1 MVFLLNGGIALK
13 KLSKKQSRKLLSA
26 LGVTATLGGV
36 GVGVATNV
44 NNLQPHVAKADA
56 TADVKYVT
64 NATFK
69 KGSDIAFDIYYQV
82 PYNTDLKKL
91 VLFDKLEPVFTHNK
105 TRVFDG
111 NTDVTDQF
119 TADFDKGTN
128 TTNMTAK
135 KPQDWVGKKL
145 SMRIETTLQKNANL
159 DKYLDKNTNQYNIPN
174 VGQMIYNDDKVKT
187 PPVYVHTPPD
197 DEPTAIKQV
206 EDKNG
211 QYGDLAKH
219 DAGDE
224 FHYRVQYSI
233 PENGKDITNVQ
244 FYDDLE
250 KVLDLENVTI
260 TDDQGN
266 DVTKEGDL
274 KLDKEKETFNW
285 QPSKDYLTKMPRHIY
300 TADITVRLKTDADLS
315 GYLNKATK
323 TYQIPNVAH
332 MKYNNKDIPSNTVKV
347 ETPPPAENKV
357 VKSVEGI
364 SGAYHNDKDNV
375 EVGKDYTYKI
385 EYTAGEGQHL
395 TDVEFTDDL
404 EDVLDLEKVV
414 VQNSEGKDITTE
426 QGTLKLDEKNESFN
440 WQPNADLIKTMA
452 GKKFTV
458 LVTAKVKDDA
468 DLQKYI
474 KNNVIEIPNTA
485 HFKANGKD
493 TPSNT
498 PVVTPKVEEPKTHKG
513 IVKNPAD
520 WTKFF
525 GNKSETASGQ
535 QSDADGALPKD
546 YQKAQEYV
554 KVDPATGVWTKAND
568 KVTDK
573 QYEEAVKIL
582 QTPYKNPV
590 KSSSQNASDV
600 TTKSP
605 TTKEDLKEI
614 INSSTVDSNKASRGD
629 AVDYLLTFDIGNSQN
644 MKSLVLSD
652 DLENVLDLKNV
663 VIIDSDGNNVTNDGK
678 LVTSDEDESFTW
690 TANDPAKFSRK
701 KLYVAIASNIKP
713 NADVTSYDNN
723 GIPNTGHL
731 QINGQDIPTNV
742 VHTTLNGDPKNP
754 EDPKKDNPPTPDRK
768 TPDPFGNLVNK
779 QVKAESGQWGES
791 DKVKEDKDFDYKV
804 EFTIGDK
811 QDVKSVE
818 FADDLEDVLDLE
830 NVTITDSEGKDI
842 TNDGEL
848 KLDKNTEKFSWTPK
862 GELVGKMGGKKY
874 TANITAKL
882 KKDSKVNGEIPNVAN
897 MRVNGRDVKSNTVNV
912 IPPQADKESP
922 SNVNNPK
929 NPQNKD
935 NLNNPNS
942 PNNPNNPSNNPLTG
956 KNGFLPQTGHF
967 LMKNAGWLISGLV
980 AMAGAVGAYLYRKN
994 KGFRDKF
1001 NGIKSKLGKSK
1012 K

>member
-1 MVFLLNGGIALK
+1 MK
-13 KLSKKQSRKLLSA
+13 KLSKKQTRELLSA
-26 LGVTATLGGV
+26 LGVVTTLGSV
-36 GVGVATNV
+36 GVGVA
-44 NNLQPHVAKADA
+44 VANHNANPNIVKADA
-56 TADVKYVT
+56 AADVKYVSD
-64 NATFK
+64 ATFK

-159 DKYLDKNTNQYNIPN
+159 DRYLDKNTNQYNIPN
-174 VGQMIYNDDKVKT
+174 VGQMIYNDEKIKT
-187 PPVYVHTPPD
+187 PPVYVHTPND
-197 DEPTAIKQV
+197 EEPTAIKQV

-211 QYGDLAKH
+211 QYGEKAKH

-233 PENGKDITNVQ
+233 PENGKDISNVV

-250 KVLDLENVTI
+250 KVLDLEDVKI
-260 TDDQGN
+260 TDDKGN
-266 DVTKEGDL
+266 EVTKEGDL
-274 KLDKEKETFNW
+274 KLDKDKESFTW
-285 QPSKDYLTKMPRHIY
+285 QPSKEYLTQMPKHIY
-300 TADITVRLKTDADLS
+300 TADITVKLKTDADLS

-323 TYQIPNVAH
+323 NYEIPNVAH
-332 MKYNNKDIPSNTVKV
+332 MKYNNKDIPSNPVKV

-357 VKSVEGI
+357 VKSVQGL
-364 SGAYHNDKDNV
+364 SGSYHEDKDNV

-385 EYTAGEGQHL
+385 DYTAGEGQHL
-395 TDVEFTDDL
+395 TDVEFTDKL

-414 VQNSEGKDITTE
+414 VKNADGKDITTE

-440 WQPNADLIKTMA
+440 WQPNADLVKIMP
-452 GKKFTV
+452 GKKYTV
-458 LVTAKVKDDA
+458 EVTAKVKDNA

-474 KNNVIEIPNTA
+474 KNNTIEIPNTA

-513 IVKNPAD
+513 IVKNPSD
-520 WTKFF
+520 WAKFF
-525 GNKSETASGQ
+525 GNKSETSSGQ
-535 QSDADGALPKD
+535 QSDSDAALPKT

-554 KVDPATGVWTKAND
+554 KVDPNTGIWSKAND
-568 KVTDK
+568 KVTDE
-573 QYEEAVKIL
+573 QYAEAVKIL
-582 QTPYKNPV
+582 QKPFSNP
-590 KSSSQNASDV
+590 NAGKEATSSDV
-600 TTKSP
+600 ATKAP
-605 TTKEDLKEI
+605 TSKEDLKQI
-614 INSSTVDSNKASRGD
+614 ISASTVDSNQASRGD
-629 AVDYLLTFDIGNSQN
+629 ALDYLLTFDIGNSQA

-663 VIIDSDGNNVTNDGK
+663 VIIDSDGNNITNQGK
-678 LVTSDEDESFTW
+678 LTTSDQDESFTW
-690 TANDPAKFSRK
+690 SANDPAKFSRK
-701 KLYVAIASNIKP
+701 IIYVAIAANIKP

-723 GIPNTGHL
+723 GIPNTGHM
-731 QINGQDIPTNV
+731 QINGQDTPTNV

-754 EDPKKDNPPTPDRK
+754 EKTTPDPKKEEPTPENGK
-768 TPDPFGNLVNK
+768 KPDPFGNLVTK

-791 DKVKEDKDFDYKV
+791 DKVKQDEDFSYKV
-804 EFTIGDK
+804 DYTVGNK

-818 FADDLEDVLDLE
+818 FTDDLEDVLDLE
-830 NVTITDSEGKDI
+830 KVKITDDQGNDI

-848 KLDKNTEKFSWTPK
+848 KLDDNTEKFSWKPNQS
-862 GELVGKMGGKKY
+862 LVGKMGGKKY

-882 KKDSKVNGEIPNVAN
+882 KKDSKVNGEIPNTAD
-897 MRVNGRDVKSNTVNV
+897 MKVNNDDVKSNTVNV
-912 IPPQADKESP
+912 IPPQEDKESP
-922 SNVNNPK
+922 SNVDNPK
-929 NPQNKD
+929 NPTTNST
-935 NLNNPNS
+935 NNPDN
-942 PNNPNNPSNNPLTG
+942 PNNPANPSNNPITG
-956 KNGFLPQTGHF
+956 KNGFLPRTGHF
-967 LMKNAGWLISGLV
+967 ILQHAGWIIASLV
-980 AMAGAVGAYLYRKN
+980 AMAGGIGTYLYKTNDEFKN
-994 KGFRDKF
+994 K
-1001 NGIKSKLGKSK
+1001 IKGLITKITK
-1012 K
+1012 

>member
-1 MVFLLNGGIALK
+1 MK
-13 KLSKKQSRKLLSA
+13 KLSKKQTRELLSA
-26 LGVTATLGGV
+26 LGVTATLGSV
-36 GVGVATNV
+36 GVGVA
-44 NNLQPHVAKADA
+44 VANHNANPNIVKADA
-56 TADVKYVT
+56 AADVKYVSD
-64 NATFK
+64 ATFK

-82 PYNTDLKKL
+82 PYNVDLKKL

-159 DKYLDKNTNQYNIPN
+159 DRYLDKNTNQYNIPN
-174 VGQMIYNDDKVKT
+174 VGQMIYNDEKIKT
-187 PPVYVHTPPD
+187 PPVYVHTPND
-197 DEPTAIKQV
+197 EEPTAIKQV

-211 QYGDLAKH
+211 QYGEKAKH

-233 PENGKDITNVQ
+233 PENGKDISNVV

-250 KVLDLENVTI
+250 KVLDLEDVKI
-260 TDDQGN
+260 TDDKGN
-266 DVTKEGDL
+266 EVTKEGDL
-274 KLDKEKETFNW
+274 KLDKDKESFTW
-285 QPSKDYLTKMPRHIY
+285 QPSKEYLTQMPKHIY
-300 TADITVRLKTDADLS
+300 TADITVKLKTDADLS

-323 TYQIPNVAH
+323 NYEIPNVAH
-332 MKYNNKDIPSNTVKV
+332 MKYNNKDIPSNPVKV

-357 VKSVEGI
+357 VKSVQGL
-364 SGAYHNDKDNV
+364 SGSYHEDKDNV

-385 EYTAGEGQHL
+385 DYTAGEGQHL
-395 TDVEFTDDL
+395 TDVEFTDKL

-414 VQNSEGKDITTE
+414 VKNADGKDITTE

-440 WQPNADLIKTMA
+440 WQPNADLVKVMP
-452 GKKFTV
+452 GKKYTV
-458 LVTAKVKDDA
+458 EVTAKVKNNA

-474 KNNVIEIPNTA
+474 KNNTIEIPNTA

-513 IVKNPAD
+513 IVKNPSD
-520 WTKFF
+520 WAKFF
-525 GNKSETASGQ
+525 GNKSETSSGQ

-554 KVDPATGVWTKAND
+554 KVDPNTGVWSKAND

-590 KSSSQNASDV
+590 KSSSQNASEV

-605 TTKEDLKEI
+605 TSKEDLKEI
-614 INSSTVDSNKASRGD
+614 INSSTVDSNQASRGD

-663 VIIDSDGNNVTNDGK
+663 VIIDSDGNNVTNEGK

-713 NADVTSYDNN
+713 NADVSSYDNS
-723 GIPNTGHL
+723 GIPNTGHM

-754 EDPKKDNPPTPDRK
+754 EDPKKDKPNNPSKPDGK
-768 TPDPFGNLVNK
+768 TPDPYGNLVNK

-791 DKVKEDKDFDYKV
+791 DKVQEGKDFDYKV
-804 EFTIGDK
+804 EYTVGDK

-830 NVTITDSEGKDI
+830 KVTITDADG
-842 TNDGEL
+842 NDVTSQGEL
-848 KLDKNTEKFSWTPK
+848 TLDKNTEKFSWKPK
-862 GELVGKMGGKKY
+862 ADLVGKMGGKKF

-882 KKDSKVNGEIPNVAN
+882 KKDSKVNGEVPNTAD
-897 MRVNGRDVKSNTVNV
+897 MTVNGKDVKSNTVNV
-912 IPPQADKESP
+912 IPPQADKKSP

-929 NPQNKD
+929 NPT
-935 NLNNPNS
+935 NS
-942 PNNPNNPSNNPLTG
+942 TENPNNPNNPGTNNPGSNNPITG
-956 KNGFLPQTGHF
+956 KNGFLPRTGHF
-967 LMKNAGWLISGLV
+967 MMQHAGWFIAALV
-980 AMAGAVGAYLYRKN
+980 AIAGGIGSYLYKTNDDFKEKITGIKN
-994 KGFRDKF
+994 KL
-1001 NGIKSKLGKSK
+1001 IKK
-1012 K
+1012 